1 MTDHTHP
8 PADVSMLA
16 IRVKPLAWHPKHGCD
31 AIGLGIKYCMSE
43 TTPGL
48 FGLYSPFH
56 TKDDMPKSEIQA
68 AAQADYD
75 ARITAAIEPAPDPR
89 DAVIAQLVGAVSAL
103 VDRTRGAQARVQI
116 GDWVEI
122 SACENALAA
131 AKAVM
136 K

>member
-1 MTDHTHP
+1 MSKTAPKWNVVKDALSPTHP
-8 PADVSMLA
+8 P
-16 IRVKPLAWHPKHGCD
+16 
-31 AIGLGIKYCMSE
+31 
-43 TTPGL
+43 
-48 FGLYSPFH
+48 
-56 TKDDMPKSEIQA
+56 
-68 AAQADYD
+68 
-75 ARITAAIEPAPDPR
+75 TATDPR